1 MTGICALDAPQGNG
15 MIEAKPNEQAVFDME
30 KKEIRALMRRQKQA
44 LTEDFV
50 ADYSRR
56 VTQRFTAL
64 PEYERARV
72 LYAYL
77 TFNEEIRTDGLIRRA
92 WADGKR
98 VAVPRVLGKG
108 VMEFYYIDSFDGFI
122 TSAFGVPEPPEDPAK
137 LADER
142 DVLLLMPGLAFDRA
156 HNRVGYGGGFYDRY
170 IERGEAAGTVFFKPA
185 LAYPFQIVDGID
197 AQEHD
202 IRVDAVIT
210 ADEVF

>member
-1 MTGICALDAPQGNG
+1 MD
-15 MIEAKPNEQAVFDME
+15 
-30 KKEIRALMRRQKQA
+30 KKEIRALMRSQKAA
-44 LTEDFV
+44 LTKDFV

-56 VTQRFTAL
+56 VTERFVSQPFYQYAK
-64 PEYERARV
+64 V

-77 TFNEEIRTDGLIRRA
+77 TFNQELRTDGLIRQA

-122 TSAFGVPEPPEDPAK
+122 RSAFGVPEPPEDPEK

-142 DVLLLMPGLAFDRA
+142 EVLLLMPGLAFDRA

-170 IERGEAAGTVFFKPA
+170 LERKQAEGTRFFKPA
-185 LAYPFQIVDGID
+185 LAYDFQIVDRIP
-197 AQEHD
+197 ANEHD
-202 IRVDAVIT
+202 IRVDAILT
-210 ADEVF
+210 ADGMF